1 MVTPQREFNYVR
13 VLIPHCYMLMPVMLD
28 ARNITWS
35 LMSFL
40 ALLPSSPSLSPASTV
55 SSIDAAT
62 DASPFF
68 LDLDNECGFFE
79 IR

>member
-1 MVTPQREFNYVR
+1 
-13 VLIPHCYMLMPVMLD
+13 MPD

-40 ALLPSSPSLSPASTV
+40 ALLPSSPSLSPAYTV

-68 LDLDNECGFFE
+68 LDLNDECGFFE
-79 IR
+79 IRTKVTSEGGARTLSTTSTLSTDL